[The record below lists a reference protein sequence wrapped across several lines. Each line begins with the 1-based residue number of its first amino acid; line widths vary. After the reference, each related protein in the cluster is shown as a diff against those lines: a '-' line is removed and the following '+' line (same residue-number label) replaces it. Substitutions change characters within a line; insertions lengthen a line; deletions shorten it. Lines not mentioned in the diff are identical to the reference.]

1 MEPNN
6 PFILVGYQG
15 PDYFCDREKETQKLL
30 SWIENG
36 SNVTLIAPRRYGKT
50 GLIRNVF
57 HYLPK
62 NTIGIYL
69 DIYAT
74 RDLMDF
80 TRQFAAAIAG
90 SVNGPIEKTM
100 SAVAQ
105 FFKSCRPTVTP
116 QEDGLLKFS
125 FDIAP
130 SQTETSLKETFAY
143 LKSHELQRIV
153 IAIDE
158 FQQILEYPEKGT
170 EALLRSLIQEVPW
183 VRFIFAGSRQHLM
196 GEMFATAKHPF
207 YNSTDI
213 LSLATID
220 RGKYA
225 DFARQFFEQTGKPF
239 STEAFDALYSRF
251 DGVTWYVQRVLNHL
265 WTLGNGLASVRQIEE
280 AVTELVED
288 RSLVFRDLLDS
299 QNDVTRKLLPAIAS
313 FGPVAKPTSAAFLK
327 KCALSAS
334 SVRSAI
340 TNLCDHDI
348 IYKSESGYIV
358 YERLFGEWLKRYASA
373 DSAAIS

>member
-1 MEPNN
+1 MELNN

-15 PDYFCDREKETQKLL
+15 PAYFCDREKETQKLL

-36 SNVTLIAPRRYGKT
+36 SNITLIAPRRYGKT
-50 GLIRNVF
+50 GLIHNVF
-57 HYLPK
+57 HCLSK
-62 NTIGIYL
+62 DTTGIYL

-74 RDLMDF
+74 KDLTDF
-80 TRQFAAAIAG
+80 TRQFASAIA
-90 SVNGPIEKTM
+90 NGISTPIEKAMTV
-100 SAVAQ
+100 VAQ

-116 QEDGLLKFS
+116 QENGLPRFS

-130 SQTETSLKETFAY
+130 SQTEASLKDAFAY
-143 LKSHELQRIV
+143 LKSHERPIV

-158 FQQILEYPEKGT
+158 FQQIQEYPEKGT

-220 RGKYA
+220 RSKYA
-225 DFARQFFEQTGKPF
+225 DFARHFFEQSGKPF

-251 DGVTWYVQRVLNHL
+251 DGVTWYVQRVLNLL
-265 WTLGNGLASVRQIEE
+265 WTLGNGLESVRQIDE
-280 AVTELVED
+280 VVSELVED

-299 QNDVTRKLLPAIAS
+299 QNDVARKLLPVIAAN
-313 FGPVAKPTSAAFLK
+313 GPVAEPTSAAFLA

-340 TNLCDHDI
+340 ADLRNRDI
-348 IYKSESGYIV
+348 LYKSDSGCIV
-358 YERLFGEWLKRYASA
+358 YERLFGEWLKRYTAS
-373 DSAAIS
+373 DSAAV